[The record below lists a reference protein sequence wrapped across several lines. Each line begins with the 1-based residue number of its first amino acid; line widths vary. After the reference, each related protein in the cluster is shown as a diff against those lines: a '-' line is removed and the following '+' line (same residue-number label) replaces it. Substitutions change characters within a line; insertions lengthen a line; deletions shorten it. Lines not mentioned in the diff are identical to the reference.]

1 MEPWHQACRAVAGR
15 LENAL
20 ADLAPA
26 ERRREVGAGRG
37 GDTTVAVD
45 ELAEDLVFAELERLH
60 EGGQRFTAVSEERG
74 EVDFGGGEMRVVVDP
89 IDGSLNAKRGLPAFS
104 LSVAVADGP
113 TVQDVMFGFV
123 HDFGWGEEWVATRG
137 EGARCNG
144 AVLDPGAGEHRRD
157 DGRLEILAIESADPR
172 WVAAS
177 MDDLLDAAHRLRAIG
192 SIALSLVQ
200 VAAAR
205 VDGMVSLRNAR
216 SFDAAAGQLVV
227 REAGGLVSFPRCDGP
242 LDCPLDLE
250 PRSPVVAARTPE
262 SLGRLTG
269 IPS

>member
-1 MEPWHQACRAVAGR
+1 MEPWYQACRTVAGR
-15 LENAL
+15 LERAL

-26 ERRREVGAGRG
+26 ERRREIGAGEG

-60 EGGQRFTAVSEERG
+60 QAGERFTVVSEERG
-74 EVDFGGGEMRVVVDP
+74 EVDFGGDGVRVVVDP

-113 TVQDVMFGFV
+113 TLEDVVFGFV

-137 EGARCNG
+137 KGASRDG
-144 AVLDPGAGEHRRD
+144 ERLDPAAGEHRCD
-157 DGRLEILAIESADPR
+157 DGRLEILAVESADPR

-177 MDDLLDAAHRLRAIG
+177 LDGLLDSAHRLRAFG

-205 VDGMVSLRNAR
+205 ADGMVSLRNAR
-216 SFDAAAGQLVV
+216 SFDVAAAQLVV
-227 REAGGLVSFPRCDGP
+227 REAGGHVSFPRCDGP

-262 SLGRLTG
+262 SLARLTG
-269 IPS
+269 IPT